1 MGREYTNICYSNE
14 AVAGVSE
21 TVRGGGLTLTLSR
34 STTCLPTTPSSVGIR
49 DNKRG
54 PSRASSDA
62 HLPRWDKNCVSCLIE
77 NKNVTASLFLFS
89 SNFNPFVTSG
99 TYMSYV
105 QRVFSSPLGLQYP
118 TFSPCCHLP
127 WSISIPLKQSECVF
141 PRNSHVQMILCA
153 MQHAALHTVFVKR
166 VEQFPDKINCVTLH
180 LVRYILEYYYN
191 AWTHER

>member
-14 AVAGVSE
+14 AVAGVSD

-62 HLPRWDKNCVSCLIE
+62 HLPRWDKNCMSCLIE
-77 NKNVTASLFLFS
+77 NKNVTASVFLSHVTLTLLWPVGHICPTYRESFQVCWDNSIPLFF
-89 SNFNPFVTSG
+89 
-99 TYMSYV
+99 
-105 QRVFSSPLGLQYP
+105 
-118 TFSPCCHLP
+118 PCCHLP
-127 WSISIPLKQSECVF
+127 WSISIPLNQSECIF
-141 PRNSHVQMILCA
+141 PQNSHLQMILCA
-153 MQHAALHTVFVKR
+153 MLHAPLHTVFAKH
-166 VEQFPDKINCVTLH
+166 VEQFPDKTDCVTLH

-191 AWTHER
+191 AWTYER